1 MKKTFLFFISLAAG
15 LSLFAQKN
23 ADWTKEFP
31 SKINWYRIT
40 DAGTVMVATKDALY
54 GISPNGE
61 EAWKADDI
69 ENIKE
74 ENLDVHDGTPYVT
87 LVKAKLIKSNNKV
100 VDVVS
105 GKTILNT
112 EDLGFHNVLK
122 RLYLPQSNQM
132 LFYGGNKNGKLILV
146 LADLGTGSK
155 VWEQEKVFEKKSE
168 QLVSKAR
175 EVNGG
180 ILIATDKNIY
190 NLNKTTGE
198 VLYSIDMKSDLP
210 VQKQVKKSG
219 FGGFGKAFGGSG
231 ASEMQ
236 TMTSADFFQGADK
249 SKFYFWNQDYITQF
263 DAATGNE
270 TWTRFKL
277 PSPIAYILQDSR
289 GMIIATAEKRQ
300 EDIAKANSGGGGLI
314 GKIKKSN
321 AAGKNRATLILLDP
335 ATGNTKWN
343 SEDVDLK
350 GDILAYKLA
359 GNKLI
364 LGTELD
370 KGDNFISIVDLDA
383 GKSITKKPI
392 SIKGDVTD
400 LQLVPQGLYFRTT
413 EQINILDMETGDKTW
428 KKGFKVKNCLGYNV
442 DENTGYVY
450 GNGKVYKVDFKTGD
464 MDEWLQSLNFN
475 RDEEHNT
482 MGIYDNKIFISSD
495 QNASLYDSDAKLV
508 YHTYV

>member
-74 ENLDVHDGTPYVT
+74 EN

-428 KKGFKVKNCLGYNV
+428 KKGFKVKMWMKTLAMFM
-442 DENTGYVY
+442 EM
-450 GNGKVYKVDFKTGD
+450 GKCIK
-464 MDEWLQSLNFN
+464 
-475 RDEEHNT
+475 
-482 MGIYDNKIFISSD
+482 
-495 QNASLYDSDAKLV
+495 
-508 YHTYV
+508 